1 MLKQIFLILLV
12 GFFAFNSTSQC
23 VPDPIYQDSLPNI
36 WPDSGFPDAIVGVQ
50 YSQIWT
56 MKIPSTLIEAALGDT
71 TFVTIDT
78 LGQSLYIGDWTVD
91 SVVTID
97 VLNTPPGM
105 SVDCNTPNCAFPGG
119 TVACAD
125 INGIPTTTD
134 WYNLQIITNL
144 YAHGVVNV
152 VVGGVPLTLP
162 AEINYFDITGQY
174 DTVSRYMIT
183 VNEPTDI
190 QNISN
195 NLRITNLV
203 SDNNNIS
210 FNIYSNGNT
219 EFNLL
224 FTDLLGRTIISEKIQ
239 TQAGKSEYK
248 FSTKTEN
255 GIYILNLRN
264 KEFNLSQKIH
274 VSSDK

>member
-12 GFFAFNSTSQC
+12 GYLPLNSTSQC

-36 WPDSGFPDAIVGVQ
+36 WPDSGFPDATIGVQ

-71 TFVTIDT
+71 SFVTIDT

-144 YAHGVVNV
+144 YAHGVVTV

-210 FNIYSNGNT
+210 FNIYSNENT

-224 FTDLLGRTIISEKIQ
+224 FADLLGRTIISEKIQ

-248 FSTKTEN
+248 FSTNTEN
-255 GIYILNLRN
+255 GIYILKLKN

-274 VSSDK
+274 VSSDQ

>member
-12 GFFAFNSTSQC
+12 GLLPLNSTSQC

-36 WPDSGFPDAIVGVQ
+36 WPDSGFPDATVGVQ

-71 TFVTIDT
+71 SFVTIDT
-78 LGQSLYIGDWTVD
+78 LGQLLYIGDWTVD

-144 YAHGVVNV
+144 YAHGVVTL

-203 SDNNNIS
+203 SDNNKIS
-210 FNIYSNGNT
+210 FNIYSDEYT
-219 EFNLL
+219 EFNFL
-224 FTDLLGRTIISEKIQ
+224 FADLLGRTIISEKIQ
-239 TQAGKSEYK
+239 TEAGKSEYK
-248 FSTKTEN
+248 FNTKTEN
-255 GIYILNLRN
+255 GIYILKLSN

-274 VSSDK
+274 VASDK

>member
-12 GFFAFNSTSQC
+12 GYLPLNSTSQC

-36 WPDSGFPDAIVGVQ
+36 WPDSGFPDATIGVQ

-71 TFVTIDT
+71 SFVTIDT

-144 YAHGVVNV
+144 YAHGVVTV

-210 FNIYSNGNT
+210 FNIYSNENT

-224 FTDLLGRTIISEKIQ
+224 FADLLGRTIISEKIQ

-248 FSTKTEN
+248 FSTNTEN
-255 GIYILNLRN
+255 GIYILKLKN

-274 VSSDK
+274 VSSGK